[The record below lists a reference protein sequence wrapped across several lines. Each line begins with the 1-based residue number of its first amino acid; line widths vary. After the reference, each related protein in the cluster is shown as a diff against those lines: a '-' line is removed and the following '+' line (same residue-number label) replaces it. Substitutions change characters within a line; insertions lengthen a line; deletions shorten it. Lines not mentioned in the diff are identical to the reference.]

1 MSPMVHMYF
10 LLGRGAP
17 GLVPGLLPDELGP
30 DLLGLHLVGLL
41 DVRAQ
46 VGAAHVG
53 GAAAGDGA
61 GVGPLAR
68 VRPRVAHQP
77 ALDLEL
83 LAARGA
89 LVLLPV
95 AAAPLLAVLLP
106 LLALERLPAVRAE
119 TQRVFL

>member
-1 MSPMVHMYF
+1 MVHMYF

-83 LAARGA
+83 LAARRA